1 MDVNVNT
8 TSYLPEISGNYI
20 TSIFDKFK
28 VSFILL
34 LIVVV
39 VVYIIIFSLVSSRK
53 SNNNGSSSASNSA
66 IFVLELF
73 LWIVLIVVVYLNFK
87 NLDNQIA
94 LHQTQLDKLKN
105 IKKACLS
112 KMFVA

>member
-39 VVYIIIFSLVSSRK
+39 VVYIMGHLLRQ
-53 SNNNGSSSASNSA
+53 
-66 IFVLELF
+66 
-73 LWIVLIVVVYLNFK
+73 IVLYS
-87 NLDNQIA
+87 
-94 LHQTQLDKLKN
+94 
-105 IKKACLS
+105 C
-112 KMFVA
+112 